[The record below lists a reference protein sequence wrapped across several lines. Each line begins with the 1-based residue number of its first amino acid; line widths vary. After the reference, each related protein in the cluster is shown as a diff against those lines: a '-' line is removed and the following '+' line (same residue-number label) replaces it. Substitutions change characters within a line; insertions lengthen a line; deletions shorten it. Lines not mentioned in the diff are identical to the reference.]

1 MASIRKEIVIDASP
15 ERVWDALRD
24 WGALH
29 VRLVPGFATDA
40 RLDGEDRIVTFFNG
54 SVLRERLVDLDDDAR
69 RLVWS
74 IADPPYTH
82 HNACVQVF
90 PDGADSSLFVW
101 IVDLLPH
108 AVADR
113 TAPLM
118 ERALGVIKRTLESGR
133 AGPVELR

>member
-1 MASIRKEIVIDASP
+1 MASIRKEIVIDASA

-74 IADPPYTH
+74 IADEQYIH
-82 HNACVQVF
+82 HNAAAQVLRCS
-90 PDGADSSLFVW
+90 G
-101 IVDLLPH
+101 
-108 AVADR
+108 
-113 TAPLM
+113 TAPT
-118 ERALGVIKRTLESGR
+118 AACSYGPQIFFRTSS
-133 AGPVELR
+133 PVAPRR